1 MTNRKNLFVTDG
13 DSKMKLP
20 DYSVYSQGVQLY
32 QEEIDE
38 RDNQHRVRLSCRE
51 IATTPEKILIDLVNT
66 DGTSIVLCSA
76 TASSWSVVS
85 NCDIKYLKQTLGE
98 KVHVLSKEERET
110 FDNLVDHTYPL
121 EHQIKVVPLK
131 KHIYEDKRENAIVLP
146 DRYRQ
151 TFSPEALEERL
162 ADRWFKITY
171 RGLKKTAKNF
181 DDMMF
186 QLYRLF
192 QFIEAYHW
200 FITHD
205 DIHSMIYFQNRTGD
219 KDKDQINVLSC
230 LIDGTFKY
238 MDCTLEDEIPTS
250 WINEHICISKDWED
264 VESNILSKLSKDKD
278 AKLMLISAY
287 GSFKAGANMQY
298 EIPEGLDYISGDN
311 WISEG
316 EKLKK
321 DWDAIY
327 VQSPTAYLMMNEDGN
342 EATYEKAFTMPCLP

>member
-1 MTNRKNLFVTDG
+1 M
-13 DSKMKLP
+13 
-20 DYSVYSQGVQLY
+20 
-32 QEEIDE
+32 
-38 RDNQHRVRLSCRE
+38 
-51 IATTPEKILIDLVNT
+51 
-66 DGTSIVLCSA
+66 
-76 TASSWSVVS
+76 
-85 NCDIKYLKQTLGE
+85 
-98 KVHVLSKEERET
+98 LSKEERET

-151 TFSPEALEERL
+151 MFSPEALEERL

-264 VESNILSKLSKDKD
+264 VESNILSETQQ
-278 AKLMLISAY
+278 
-287 GSFKAGANMQY
+287 G
-298 EIPEGLDYISGDN
+298 
-311 WISEG
+311 
-316 EKLKK
+316 
-321 DWDAIY
+321 
-327 VQSPTAYLMMNEDGN
+327 
-342 EATYEKAFTMPCLP
+342 